1 MSKQSDKPRPETD
14 ILISV
19 IIPTYKRSERLQHLL
34 KQLTA
39 QDAEQPGCYEIIVVD
54 DGSPKSPCPEV
65 EAIGCNAAVLVRCF
79 RKENGGPA
87 SARNFGARMARGEFL
102 LFVDDDMSVRPDFI
116 RAHIET
122 QKEFGPALINCHF
135 DWQVEADSKPF
146 QLWYKKRVEHWAGL
160 RLEDAKEIADD
171 VFEIT
176 NVLATTANLS
186 VSRKI
191 FESVEGF
198 DEGYPFGCEDQDFAG
213 RLARKNVRA
222 LATRRSVATH
232 VETHNSLRR
241 LCERQRAGAMDTVR
255 FIRRFAVE
263 HHCGEQ
269 EIAVTNGPI
278 RVGVDSSA
286 LILKKMIRQLIT
298 ARFLITPVFA
308 SVRLLELSIP
318 ESTVLQKAYDA
329 IVSAYAQKGWREGL
343 RMYRAEPPLKE
354 WAPAGTK

>member
-1 MSKQSDKPRPETD
+1 MSKQSDTTQPEND
-14 ILISV
+14 VLISV

-34 KQLTA
+34 KQLIS
-39 QDAEQPGCYEIIVVD
+39 QDVCRSDYEIIVVD
-54 DGSPKSPCPEV
+54 DGSPEPVCPDV
-65 EAIGCNAAVLVRCF
+65 SDIGRDAGVAVHCF

-87 SARNFGARMARGEFL
+87 AARNFGARLATGEFL

-122 QKEFGPALINCHF
+122 QKEFGPALVNCQF
-135 DWQVEADSKPF
+135 DWQVEAASKPF
-146 QLWYKKRVEHWAGL
+146 QLWYKNRVEQWSGF
-160 RLEDAKEIADD
+160 RLADAREIADD

-186 VSRKI
+186 VSRRL

-213 RLARKNVRA
+213 RLGRSSVRA

-241 LCERQRAGAMDTVR
+241 LCERQRLGAMDTVR

-269 EIAVTNGPI
+269 EIATTNGPI
-278 RVGVDSSA
+278 RVGTDSRG
-286 LILKKMIRQLIT
+286 LILRKMIRQLI
-298 ARFLITPVFA
+298 AAPFLNTPVFA
-308 SVRLLELSIP
+308 GVRLLELVSP
-318 ESTVLQKAYDA
+318 DSTLLPKAYDA

-343 RMYRAEPPLKE
+343 RVYEAEPPLKE